1 MNGYRKCISV
11 SEDDLLQ
18 RRAEEEQCRGQMSQ
32 LPAEL
37 RMKVHPY
44 FSDRIVAH

>member
-18 RRAEEEQCRGQMSQ
+18 RRAEEEQCRGQINQ
-32 LPAEL
+32 LLAEL
-37 RMKVHPY
+37 RVSETM
-44 FSDRIVAH
+44 I

>member
-37 RMKVHPY
+37 RVSETM
-44 FSDRIVAH
+44 I